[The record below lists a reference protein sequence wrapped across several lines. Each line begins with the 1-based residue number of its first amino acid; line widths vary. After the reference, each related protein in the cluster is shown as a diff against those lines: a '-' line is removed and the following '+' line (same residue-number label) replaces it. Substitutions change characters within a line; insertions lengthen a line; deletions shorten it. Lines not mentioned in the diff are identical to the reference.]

1 MKDPLPQL
9 RRAGTRV
16 RATDIDVTLLGRRE
30 QRPALRTVRGHDEF
44 TLGAITQI
52 DDRAEHFRDHI
63 TGLADHHRVADQHTL
78 AFDLRTVVQRRQAH
92 RGPGDAHRGHERER
106 RHPAGS
112 AHVDPDVHQRGLGL
126 LGRVLV
132 GHRPPG
138 RTRGGTQATL
148 LGEVVDLHH
157 HTVDLMLDLMAAL
170 APVLDAFL
178 HCRKPHRPGGVIGDR
193 QPPRLHRQI
202 RVVQGLRTESLRIT
216 QSVADHPKRTPGGD
230 GRVLLS

>member
-1 MKDPLPQL
+1 MVRKNSPAQQIVFGEGEQVTFVLNDLRTQQCGRRLIAQTLDIQPAAAGEMKDPLPQL
-9 RRAGTRV
+9 RRAGSGV
-16 RATDIDVTLLGRRE
+16 RATDVDVSLLGRGE

-44 TLGAITQI
+44 TLGAVTQI
-52 DDRAEHFRDHI
+52 DDRAEHLGDHI

-106 RHPAGS
+106 GHPSGS

-138 RTRGGTQATL
+138 RR
-148 LGEVVDLHH
+148 EV
-157 HTVDLMLDLMAAL
+157 
-170 APVLDAFL
+170 APRRRCWAKSSTF
-178 HCRKPHRPGGVIGDR
+178 
-193 QPPRLHRQI
+193 
-202 RVVQGLRTESLRIT
+202 TT
-216 QSVADHPKRTPGGD
+216 TP
-230 GRVLLS
+230 SISCSI